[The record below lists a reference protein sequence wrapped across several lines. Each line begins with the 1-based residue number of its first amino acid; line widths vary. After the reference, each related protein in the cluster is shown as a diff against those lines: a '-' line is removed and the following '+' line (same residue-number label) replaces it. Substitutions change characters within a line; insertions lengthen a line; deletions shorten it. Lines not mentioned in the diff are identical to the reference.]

1 MFFRKGLAP
10 SKRLPIAQ
18 KLGDTSLMFLIHP
31 TITNDE
37 MTKYAETIR
46 SVIKKLLLI

>member
-1 MFFRKGLAP
+1 
-10 SKRLPIAQ
+10 
-18 KLGDTSLMFLIHP
+18 MFLIHP

-46 SVIKKLLLI
+46 SVIKKAIPNIIFLFLF